1 MKAGCPDVPAKYVRA
16 AGPGLIA
23 LLFINA
29 FIYLLS
35 SPRVKRERLLCSARA
50 APQGTLGA
58 FIYFIY
64 IYIISV
70 PICWC
75 FPPNSRRCA
84 AHPPT
89 PGSPNPLLGLPHCK
103 KRRESSTQ
111 LGFCW
116 KWVLGCPGRPTGTAK
131 GRHSAE
137 RGCPGGSWSLSAHIA
152 PIKGHLGA
160 LPSSWGCGGVSGGWF
175 STR

>member
-35 SPRVKRERLLCSARA
+35 SPRVKRERLLCSART

-64 IYIISV
+64 IYYFCSYMLV
-70 PICWC
+70 FPPPLQALCSP
-75 FPPNSRRCA
+75 PPNSWQPQPCA
-84 AHPPT
+84 GPPPLQEEEGEQHT
-89 PGSPNPLLGLPHCK
+89 AGVLLEMGAGLPWVPHWDSQGKAQCRKGLSRGFLEPLCPHRPNKGPSGGSSFILGL
-103 KRRESSTQ
+103 
-111 LGFCW
+111 
-116 KWVLGCPGRPTGTAK
+116 
-131 GRHSAE
+131 
-137 RGCPGGSWSLSAHIA
+137 RGCV
-152 PIKGHLGA
+152 
-160 LPSSWGCGGVSGGWF
+160 GGVV
-175 STR
+175 

>member
-35 SPRVKRERLLCSARA
+35 SPRVKRERLLCSART

-64 IYIISV
+64 IYYFCSYMLM
-70 PICWC
+70 
-75 FPPNSRRCA
+75 FPPPPGA
-84 AHPPT
+84 VQPT
-89 PGSPNPLLGLPHCK
+89 PQLLAVPTLCWASPIA
-103 KRRESSTQ
+103 RRGGRAGAHSW
-111 LGFCW
+111 GFAGNGCW
-116 KWVLGCPGRPTGTAK
+116 A
-131 GRHSAE
+131 A
-137 RGCPGGSWSLSAHIA
+137 
-152 PIKGHLGA
+152 LGA
-160 LPSSWGCGGVSGGWF
+160 PLGQPREGTVQKGAVPGVPGASLPTSPQ
-175 STR
+175 

>member
-75 FPPNSRRCA
+75 FPPPPGAVQPTPQLLAVPTLCWASPIARRGGRA
-84 AHPPT
+84 AH
-89 PGSPNPLLGLPHCK
+89 SW
-103 KRRESSTQ
+103 
-111 LGFCW
+111 GFAGNGCW
-116 KWVLGCPGRPTGTAK
+116 A
-131 GRHSAE
+131 A
-137 RGCPGGSWSLSAHIA
+137 
-152 PIKGHLGA
+152 LGA
-160 LPSSWGCGGVSGGWF
+160 PLGQPREGTVQKGAVPGVPGASLPTSPQ
-175 STR
+175 